1 MPLNYVALNQRVAD
15 ALVSTNPVAGLA
27 AIAQEMRY
35 PRGDDFDHNA
45 AELALSR
52 LRRTPPDVEGAA
64 YWLRM
69 HFGTPASA
77 WQTGPVAIASPAAG
91 EPSTGGRKRRPRK
104 TRRHRK
110 LTHRRRRV

>member
-69 HFGTPASA
+69 HFGTPAA
-77 WQTGPVAIASPAAG
+77 PATIASPAAG

-110 LTHRRRRV
+110 STHRRRRV